1 VRRQLEK
8 LLDQKIIRHSY
19 SPCSAPVWLVPKKKD
34 AAGERKWRMVVD
46 YKKLNEKVVTDR
58 YPLPIINDVL
68 DNLGRAKYFSTLD
81 LASGYHQIEVQEE
94 DIPKTA
100 FPAEGGHFEYVRMPF
115 GLNNVPATFQ
125 RLMNNIFGE
134 LLGKCCLI
142 HSSTSLQKHIRE
154 KSLKNSRKIILNCS
168 WIRRNF

>member
-1 VRRQLEK
+1 
-8 LLDQKIIRHSY
+8 
-19 SPCSAPVWLVPKKKD
+19 
-34 AAGERKWRMVVD
+34 MVVD